1 MNSPDMQDPLVAGA
15 LEGLL
20 RWYVAMGADAAIDE
34 EPHDRFAAPAPQPA
48 RGPALTQ
55 DAQAE
60 EAENRDTPSPE
71 APRQRTLNRD
81 LPAPAAA
88 PRFEST
94 PAADALIAQAEELA
108 ARAGTLEELRHAWEN
123 FQGCGLAATAS
134 QMIFSGGTPGA
145 PIMILGAAPG
155 SDDERQG
162 EAFAGAAG
170 RLIDGMLAAI
180 GLSRG
185 TVYLANVI
193 PWRPPGNRQP
203 TPLEAALCLPFT
215 RRHIALA
222 NPGVILCLGEK
233 AAQLLLGT
241 KEPLARLR
249 GRWLTYEDGAAP
261 VKIAITYSPDYLL
274 SQPLQKKR
282 AWADLLAFAKM
293 LEARTNSSP
302 HA

>member
-1 MNSPDMQDPLVAGA
+1 MQDPLVAGA

-34 EPHDRFAAPAPQPA
+34 EPHDRFAASAQSQSVQSQTAKREAPLPEASNPEPSGRDRPLTPAPPPP
-48 RGPALTQ
+48 RL
-55 DAQAE
+55 DA
-60 EAENRDTPSPE
+60 
-71 APRQRTLNRD
+71 
-81 LPAPAAA
+81 
-88 PRFEST
+88 T

-108 ARAGTLEELRHAWEN
+108 ARAASLEELRHAWEN

-134 QMIFSGGTPGA
+134 QMIFSGGTPGSGV
-145 PIMILGAAPG
+145 MILGAAPG

-162 EAFAGAAG
+162 EAFAGMAG
-170 RLIDGMLAAI
+170 KLVDGMLAAI
-180 GLSRG
+180 GLSRNS
-185 TVYLANVI
+185 VYLANVI

-222 NPGVILCLGEK
+222 DPKLILCLGEK

-241 KEPLARLR
+241 KEPLTRLR
-249 GRWLTYEDGAAP
+249 GRWLTYEDGTAP
-261 VKIAITYSPDYLL
+261 IKISVTFSPDYLL
-274 SQPLQKKR
+274 SQPLQKRR

-293 LEARTNSSP
+293 LEASANSVP
-302 HA
+302 RA